1 VNATPV
7 VNALKHRV
15 GLVAEFENITER
27 ENNKAKL
34 LSTIEQN
41 QVLNHQVNQMQK
53 IESISRLTSGIAHD
67 FNNILAA
74 IIGYNQLN
82 KFVAEDCLDEQ
93 LKEEIRFNTDQVGKA
108 SDRAAELIKK
118 MMAYSRQNPT
128 NKEIEIRPT
137 CEVIN
142 EVLDMMRP
150 ALTSI
155 FQLHAEVDGD
165 FTIQIDSTNLHQILT
180 NLIVNA
186 RDAMKQG
193 GNIIISLK
201 QITTHELVCNA
212 CIETLE
218 GDFIELSISDTGT
231 GIDQKVI
238 DHIFDPFFTTKPVG
252 EGTGLGLSTVSGMV
266 HEAHGHITIESKT
279 TAPNT
284 GTTFRLLF
292 PQG

>member
-1 VNATPV
+1 
-7 VNALKHRV
+7 
-15 GLVAEFENITER
+15 
-27 ENNKAKL
+27 
-34 LSTIEQN
+34 
-41 QVLNHQVNQMQK
+41 
-53 IESISRLTSGIAHD
+53 
-67 FNNILAA
+67 
-74 IIGYNQLN
+74 
-82 KFVAEDCLDEQ
+82 
-93 LKEEIRFNTDQVGKA
+93 
-108 SDRAAELIKK
+108 
-118 MMAYSRQNPT
+118 
-128 NKEIEIRPT
+128 
-137 CEVIN
+137 
-142 EVLDMMRP
+142 MMRP

-155 FQLHAEVDGD
+155 FQLHAEVDSD

-231 GIDQKVI
+231 GIGQKVI